1 MTAMKSE
8 PVEPTPQSMGE
19 VDWREVGSVCSYCGD
34 LIVPPEESAVPA
46 ICDNCLA
53 MLAEA
58 EKNDARRR

>member
-1 MTAMKSE
+1 MTPMME
-8 PVEPTPQSMGE
+8 PESE
-19 VDWREVGSVCSYCGD
+19 VDWREVGCLCWYCGD
-34 LIVPPEESAVPA
+34 PIVPAEESAVPA